1 MSEILR
7 LSPAFKD
14 YLWGGVQLKE
24 KYGIKDMDIV
34 AESWVLSTHKDG
46 QSTIAEGKYI
56 NKTLSE
62 AVSLM
67 GKDCLGKNASAFSM
81 FPMMIKLID
90 AEKSLSIQ
98 VHPSD
103 EYALKNEG
111 QYGKTEMWYIL
122 DAKEGAGIYYGV
134 KKECTKDELLS
145 AINENRIDDV
155 LNFIPC
161 KAGECYFIPAGT
173 IHAIGAGLLI
183 AEVQQNSNVTYRV
196 YDYGRV
202 GADGKPREL
211 HTEKALEVSRLSPME
226 NQQKPSFKDEENGKC
241 RLLCSCEYFETAEL
255 TISGEHRFAPRD
267 SFCCVLITKGSGTIN
282 GMPFNQ
288 YDTFFVPADTKEVV
302 LNGDFKALISYVP
315 SKNGK

>member
-14 YLWGGVQLKE
+14 YLWGGTIVKN
-24 KYGIKDMDIV
+24 KFGIKDMDIV
-34 AESWVLSTHKDG
+34 AEAWVLSTHKDG
-46 QSTIAEGKYI
+46 QSIVDGGILSGKSL
-56 NKTLSE
+56 TE
-62 AVSLM
+62 AVDIL
-67 GKDCLGKNASAFSM
+67 GEKALGKKAAAFEM
-81 FPMMIKLID
+81 FPQMLKIID

-103 EYALKNEG
+103 QFALKNEG

-134 KKECTKDELLS
+134 KKDCTKEELQN
-145 AINENRIDDV
+145 AIEQNKIEDV
-155 LNFIPC
+155 LRFVPC
-161 KAGECYFIPAGT
+161 KKGESYFIPSGT

-196 YDYGRV
+196 YDYNRV

-211 HTEKALEVSRLSPME
+211 HIEKAVKVSNLTPMKEEKEKNKEIIPSGTKTLLS
-226 NQQKPSFKDEENGKC
+226 S
-241 RLLCSCEYFETAEL
+241 CSYFEAVKLDINGQYNIVPNDSFVCVFIIEG
-255 TISGEHRFAPRD
+255 SGE
-267 SFCCVLITKGSGTIN
+267 IE

-288 YDTFFVPADTKEVV
+288 FDTFFVPADCGETLLKG
-302 LNGDFKALISYVP
+302 NFSAMISYCP
-315 SKNGK
+315 